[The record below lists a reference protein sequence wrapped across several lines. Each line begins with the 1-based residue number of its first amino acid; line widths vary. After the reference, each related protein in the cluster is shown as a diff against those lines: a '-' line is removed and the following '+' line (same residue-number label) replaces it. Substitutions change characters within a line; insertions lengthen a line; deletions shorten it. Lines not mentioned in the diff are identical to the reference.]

1 MVFQQ
6 KTGYSQQVLKASRKS
21 LCDLLR
27 SFDTNTKIEFINRCV
42 YHVSDPT
49 VISLQVLKIMFKT
62 ISWLPKQNAWVN
74 SNQITM
80 KAFVTELVTDTQ
92 LIDILLQDLESYKES
107 ALKEWQPDNL
117 VDTSVFSP
125 LTIGTLPLLSEGFT
139 HGKNLEVRLIGILF
153 ILESMQVNQPRVSA
167 N

>member
-1 MVFQQ
+1 M
-6 KTGYSQQVLKASRKS
+6 
-21 LCDLLR
+21 
-27 SFDTNTKIEFINRCV
+27 
-42 YHVSDPT
+42 
-49 VISLQVLKIMFKT
+49 
-62 ISWLPKQNAWVN
+62 
-74 SNQITM
+74 
-80 KAFVTELVTDTQ
+80 TELVTDTQ

-117 VDTSVFSP
+117 VDVNVFSP

-139 HGKNLEVRLIGILF
+139 HGKNLEVRLNGILF